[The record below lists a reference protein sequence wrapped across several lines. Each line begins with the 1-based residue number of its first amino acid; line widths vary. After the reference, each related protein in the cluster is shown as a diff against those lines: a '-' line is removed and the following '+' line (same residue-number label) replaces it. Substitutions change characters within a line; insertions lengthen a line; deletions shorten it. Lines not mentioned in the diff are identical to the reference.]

1 MLVIICAHTHI
12 WVHVGTHL
20 TVAWRMYVIWYGR
33 QDRLVQANLCMPYF
47 AYRFSFVSTA
57 AHITCERT
65 CWDFFRLFWCGALFC
80 AICHELNTSCGGH
93 LAVCY
98 VWQSLCLLARYTAII
113 HGMVSLMKSSCSFCS
128 SYLHLLRE
136 REKNNRHK
144 TVIASRFSI

>member
-12 WVHVGTHL
+12 CVHVGTHL
-20 TVAWRMYVIWYGR
+20 TVAWRMCVIWYGR
-33 QDRLVQANLCMPYF
+33 QTCAGQFMYAIFCIPFQFCEHRSTHNVRTYVLRFLSTILVRCFILCNMPWIK
-47 AYRFSFVSTA
+47 
-57 AHITCERT
+57 HIMWRT
-65 CWDFFRLFWCGALFC
+65 FGCVL
-80 AICHELNTSCGGH
+80 
-93 LAVCY
+93 Y

-128 SYLHLLRE
+128 SYLHLPRE